1 MSNLGELLTFPFTS
15 AESRKNFLLGCLV
28 MLATF
33 FIPLLPSIIAYGY
46 IAKVIRKVAEGE
58 APSMPAWDDL
68 NEMFVDGLRLYGV
81 KLVISLPAI
90 LIMFTGLGIYWVG
103 MMVMIIQDDTNT
115 MNTLFPIL
123 LLILGATMCLVLPL
137 GIVSSIISY
146 PAAIHAV
153 IKRRFT
159 AGFEFRAW
167 WPILRIN
174 LGGFFVV
181 ILMTFA
187 ISFLY
192 SIGMQI
198 LIFTIILICLLPLLM
213 PVVMFYM
220 ILVPE
225 LLAAQAYRE
234 GQLKLAAAVDAVQ
247 E

>member
-1 MSNLGELLTFPFTS
+1 
-15 AESRKNFLLGCLV
+15 
-28 MLATF
+28 
-33 FIPLLPSIIAYGY
+33 
-46 IAKVIRKVAEGE
+46 
-58 APSMPAWDDL
+58 MPAWNDL
-68 NEMFVDGLRLYGV
+68 NEMFIDGLRLYGV

-103 MMVMIIQDDTNT
+103 MMVMILQDDTNT

>member
-1 MSNLGELLTFPFTS
+1 MSNIGEMLTFPFAN

-28 MLATF
+28 LLAAF

-46 IAKVIRKVAEGE
+46 IAKIVRKVAEGE

-68 NEMFVDGLRLYGV
+68 NEMLVDGLRLYGV
-81 KLVISLPAI
+81 KFIISLPVMV
-90 LIMFTGLGIYWVG
+90 IMIAGLGTYWAG
-103 MMVMIIQDDTNT
+103 MMVVAFQDDSNLI
-115 MNTLFPIL
+115 NILLPIL
-123 LLILGATMCLVLPL
+123 LLVFGATMCIVFPL
-137 GIVSSIISY
+137 GIISAIVSY
-146 PAAIHAV
+146 PASIHAV
-153 IKRRFT
+153 VKRRFS

-174 LGGFFVV
+174 LGGFFVA

-198 LIFTIILICLLPLLM
+198 LMLTIILICLLPLLM

-234 GQLKLAAAVDAVQ
+234 GLLKLATPAEAAQ

>member
-1 MSNLGELLTFPFTS
+1 MSNIGEMLTFPFAS

-28 MLATF
+28 MLAAF

-46 IAKVIRKVAEGE
+46 IAKIVRKVAEGE

-68 NEMFVDGLRLYGV
+68 NEMLVDGLRLYGV
-81 KLVISLPAI
+81 KFIISLPVI
-90 LIMFTGLGIYWVG
+90 VIMVAGMGIYSVG
-103 MMVMIIQDDTNT
+103 IMIMAFQDDPNL

-123 LLILGATMCLVLPL
+123 LLVFGATMCLVFPL
-137 GIVSSIISY
+137 GIVSSVIAY
-146 PAAIHAV
+146 PASIHAV
-153 IKRRFT
+153 VKRRFS
-159 AGFEFRAW
+159 AGFEFGAW

-174 LGGFFVV
+174 LGGFFLV
-181 ILMTFA
+181 ILMTFV

-192 SIGMQI
+192 NIGVQI
-198 LIFTIILICLLPLLM
+198 LMFTLILICLLPLLV

-220 ILVPE
+220 VLVPE

-234 GQLKLAAAVDAVQ
+234 GLLKLAAPVEAAQ